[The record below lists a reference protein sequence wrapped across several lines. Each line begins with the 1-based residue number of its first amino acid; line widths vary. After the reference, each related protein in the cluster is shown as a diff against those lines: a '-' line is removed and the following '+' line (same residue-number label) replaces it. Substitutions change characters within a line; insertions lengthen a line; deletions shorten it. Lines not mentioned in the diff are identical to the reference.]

1 MYRYVL
7 AILILTFVVG
17 CTGNDR
23 RPILGLVNDEAAR
36 VRYDR
41 ILTNTNL
48 ELSGA
53 IVGYRRR
60 SNKLFLFR
68 NPQTC
73 EGEACTEGYSL
84 EDLNLQILAV
94 DRGVSRVNE
103 SFQDEEQRIWVYGG
117 WMEDSFF
124 AVQGNQF
131 VNRHSVTNRGLYGLT
146 TLHSYAVGFAPGTN
160 PNIGSVSGRW
170 SGLMLG
176 VDVGAWPNRGDQ
188 LSGDATVVVELVGD
202 GMHADVSF
210 TNIAD
215 RLDAPRPDM
224 TWENLNVEAGQFGH
238 DGGLV
243 DNLAGAF
250 FGAAHGEVAGTFF
263 RDLII
268 GSFGG
273 TRE

>member
-1 MYRYVL
+1 MYRYVP
-7 AILILTFVVG
+7 AILILTFVAG

-23 RPILGLVNDEAAR
+23 RPSLGLVNDEAAR

-41 ILTNTNL
+41 ILASTNL
-48 ELSGA
+48 ELSGD
-53 IVGYRRR
+53 IVGYRQRG
-60 SNKLFLFR
+60 NKLYSFR
-68 NPQTC
+68 NPQIC
-73 EGEACTEGYSL
+73 EGEACADGYSL
-84 EDLNLQILAV
+84 EDVSLQILPV
-94 DRGVSRVNE
+94 DRGVPRVNE

-117 WMEDSFF
+117 WMKDSFF

-131 VNRHSVTNRGLYGLT
+131 VNRHSETNRGLYGLT

-160 PNIGSVSGRW
+160 PNIGGVSGRW
-170 SGLMLG
+170 NGLMLG
-176 VDVGAWPNRGDQ
+176 VDVGAWPNRGDA
-188 LSGDATVVVELVGD
+188 LSGDATVVVKLVGD

-215 RLDAPRPDM
+215 HLDAPRPDM
-224 TWENLNVEAGQFGH
+224 TWEALNVEAGRFGH
-238 DGGLV
+238 HGGLA
-243 DNLAGAF
+243 DNLTGAF

-273 TRE
+273 VRQ